1 MESASRSPSGM
12 LSSRGSSRDV
22 KKLLKKPKAE
32 EEEVSGADVVVVAG
46 CLWRLVGVLLGRGT
60 SVGRG
65 GS

>member
-32 EEEVSGADVVVVAG
+32 EEEVSGAVVVVAG
-46 CLWRLVGVLLGRGT
+46 CLWRLVGVLKGRGT
-60 SVGRG
+60 VGRG

>member
-32 EEEVSGADVVVVAG
+32 EEEVSGADVVVAG